1 MNSGVSLLAKT
12 VFLNDVTIMSSLR
25 MCLQWTRCILRLE
38 GFVENVGLETAVK
51 KCGCNGW

>member
-25 MCLQWTRCILRLE
+25 MCLDTVYIK
-38 GFVENVGLETAVK
+38 VGRI
-51 KCGCNGW
+51 C